1 MNDLI
6 SSSLLKLK
14 EKNIPNAEI
23 DIRILLNYCKL
34 PKYSKKEIIL
44 SNFDLDQI
52 NIKLFNKVLNR
63 RLANEPISKIINK
76 KNFWKDEF
84 YVNEF
89 VLDPRPETEGIVEES
104 LKLIKN
110 KQSSIKI
117 LDIGTGSGAL
127 AISLA
132 REFINSN
139 IMAIDISKEA
149 IKVAKVNINNKKL
162 NNQIQLNQINIDFIS
177 EKFDLIVSNPPY
189 LSKKELE
196 NTSYE
201 IKNYEP
207 LIALDGGEDGLK
219 FYRDFSKKINK
230 IMNIN
235 SHLILEIGEG
245 QFKNC
250 RDIFSLSGLKF
261 HKKTQDLQKKDRI
274 LIYSK
279 LYNRY

>member
-1 MNDLI
+1 MNDFII
-6 SSSLLKLK
+6 SSLEKLK
-14 EKNIPNAEI
+14 KKKIPNAEI
-23 DIRILLNYCKL
+23 DLRVLLNYS
-34 PKYSKKEIIL
+34 KYSKNEIIL
-44 SNFDLDQI
+44 SNLDLDQI
-52 NIKLFNKVLNR
+52 DINLFNKVLNR

-84 YVNEF
+84 FVNHF

-104 LKLIKN
+104 IKLIKN
-110 KQSSIKI
+110 KHSSIRI

-132 REFINSN
+132 REFTNAN
-139 IMAIDISKEA
+139 IMATDISEEA
-149 IKVAKVNINNKKL
+149 IKVANKNINNKKL
-162 NNQIQLNQINIDFIS
+162 NKQIQLRKITLDNIN

-189 LSKKELE
+189 LTKKELQ

-207 LIALDGGEDGLK
+207 LIALDGGKDGLN

-230 IMNIN
+230 IMNVN
-235 SHLILEIGEG
+235 SYLLLEIGEG
-245 QFKNC
+245 QLNDC
-250 RDIFSLSGLKF
+250 IDIFSLSKLNF
-261 HKKTQDLQKKDRI
+261 HKKAQDLQKKDRI

-279 LYNRY
+279 L

>member
-6 SSSLLKLK
+6 NSSLEKLK

-23 DIRILLNYCKL
+23 DLRVLLNY
-34 PKYSKKEIIL
+34 SKCTKNEIIL

-52 NIKLFNKVLNR
+52 NINLFNKVLNR
-63 RLANEPISKIINK
+63 RLSNEPISKIINK

-84 YVNEF
+84 FVNEY
-89 VLDPRPETEGIVEES
+89 VLDPRPETEGIIEES
-104 LKLIKN
+104 TKIIKN
-110 KQSSIKI
+110 KHSSIKI
-117 LDIGTGSGAL
+117 LDIGTGSGAI

-132 REFINSN
+132 REFINAN
-139 IMAIDISKEA
+139 IMAIDISEEA
-149 IKVAKVNINNKKL
+149 INVANLNVNNKKL
-162 NNQIQLNQINIDFIS
+162 NNQIQLKKITLDNIN

-189 LSKKELE
+189 LTKKELE

-207 LIALDGGEDGLK
+207 LIALDGGDDGLN

-230 IMNIN
+230 IMNVN
-235 SHLILEIGEG
+235 SYLLIEIGAG
-245 QFKNC
+245 QSRDC
-250 RDIFSLSGLKF
+250 MDIFSISKLNF
-261 HKKTQDLQKKDRI
+261 HKKAQDLQKKDRI

-279 LYNRY
+279 L

>member
-1 MNDLI
+1 MNDFII
-6 SSSLLKLK
+6 SSLEKLK
-14 EKNIPNAEI
+14 KKKIPNAEI
-23 DIRILLNYCKL
+23 DLRVLLNYS
-34 PKYSKKEIIL
+34 KYSKNEIIL
-44 SNFDLDQI
+44 SNLDLDQI
-52 NIKLFNKVLNR
+52 NINLFNKVLNR

-89 VLDPRPETEGIVEES
+89 VLDPRPETEGILEES

-110 KQSSIKI
+110 KHSSIKI
-117 LDIGTGSGAL
+117 LDIGTGSGAI

-132 REFINSN
+132 REYINAK
-139 IMAIDISKEA
+139 IMAIDISEEA
-149 IKVAKVNINNKKL
+149 IRVANVNINNKKL
-162 NNQIQLNQINIDFIS
+162 NNQIQLKHATIDNIN

-189 LSKKELE
+189 LTKKELE

-207 LIALDGGEDGLK
+207 LIALDGGEDGLN

-230 IMNIN
+230 IMNVN
-235 SHLILEIGEG
+235 SYLLLEIGEG
-245 QFKNC
+245 QLKDC
-250 RDIFSLSGLKF
+250 IDIFSLSKLNF
-261 HKKTQDLQKKDRI
+261 HKKAQDLQKKDRI

-279 LYNRY
+279 L

>member
-1 MNDLI
+1 MNDFII
-6 SSSLLKLK
+6 SSLEKLK
-14 EKNIPNAEI
+14 NKNIPNAEI
-23 DIRILLNYCKL
+23 DLRVLLNYS
-34 PKYSKKEIIL
+34 KYSKNEIIL

-52 NIKLFNKVLNR
+52 NIDLFNKVLDR
-63 RLANEPISKIINK
+63 RLSKEPISKIINK

-104 LKLIKN
+104 IKLIKN
-110 KQSSIKI
+110 KNSNIKI

-132 REFINSN
+132 REFINAN

-149 IKVAKVNINNKKL
+149 IKVANLNINNKKL
-162 NNQIQLNQINIDFIS
+162 NNQIQLRKTTLDNIN

-189 LSKKELE
+189 LTKKELK

-207 LIALDGGEDGLK
+207 LIALDGGEDGLN

-230 IMNIN
+230 IMNVN
-235 SHLILEIGEG
+235 SYLLVEIGEG
-245 QFKNC
+245 QLKGC
-250 RDIFSLSGLKF
+250 IDIFSLSGLNF
-261 HKKTQDLQKKDRI
+261 HKKAQDLQKKDRI

-279 LYNRY
+279 L

>member
-1 MNDLI
+1 MNDFII
-6 SSSLLKLK
+6 SSLEKLK

-23 DIRILLNYCKL
+23 DLRVLLNYS
-34 PKYSKKEIIL
+34 KYSKNEIIL

-52 NIKLFNKVLNR
+52 NIDLFNKVLNR
-63 RLANEPISKIINK
+63 RLSNEPISKIINK

-84 YVNEF
+84 YVNKF

-110 KQSSIKI
+110 KKSSIKI

-132 REFINSN
+132 REFINAN
-139 IMAIDISKEA
+139 IMAIDISEEA
-149 IKVAKVNINNKKL
+149 IKVANININNKKL
-162 NNQIQLNQINIDFIS
+162 NNQIQLKKTTIDNIN

-189 LSKKELE
+189 LTKKELE

-207 LIALDGGEDGLK
+207 L
-219 FYRDFSKKINK
+219 
-230 IMNIN
+230 
-235 SHLILEIGEG
+235 
-245 QFKNC
+245 
-250 RDIFSLSGLKF
+250 
-261 HKKTQDLQKKDRI
+261 
-274 LIYSK
+274 
-279 LYNRY
+279 

>member
-1 MNDLI
+1 MNDFII
-6 SSSLLKLK
+6 SSLEKLK
-14 EKNIPNAEI
+14 NKNIPNAEI
-23 DIRILLNYCKL
+23 DLRVLLNYS
-34 PKYSKKEIIL
+34 KYSKNEIIL

-52 NIKLFNKVLNR
+52 NIDLFKKILDR
-63 RLANEPISKIINK
+63 RLSKEPISKIINK

-84 YVNEF
+84 YVNES

-104 LKLIKN
+104 IKLIKN
-110 KQSSIKI
+110 KNSNIKI

-132 REFINSN
+132 REFINAS
-139 IMAIDISKEA
+139 IMAIDISEEA
-149 IKVAKVNINNKKL
+149 IKVANLNIKNKKL
-162 NNQIQLNQINIDFIS
+162 NNQIQLRKITLDNIN

-189 LSKKELE
+189 LTKKELE

-207 LIALDGGEDGLK
+207 LIALDGGDDGLN

-230 IMNIN
+230 IMNAN
-235 SHLILEIGEG
+235 SYLLLEIGEG
-245 QFKNC
+245 QLVHC
-250 RDIFSLSGLKF
+250 LDIFSLSGLIF
-261 HKKTQDLQKKDRI
+261 HKKAQDLQKKDRI

-279 LYNRY
+279 L

>member
-6 SSSLLKLK
+6 NSSLEKLK

-23 DIRILLNYCKL
+23 DLRILLNY
-34 PKYSKKEIIL
+34 SKCTKNEIIL

-52 NIKLFNKVLNR
+52 NINLFNKVLNR
-63 RLANEPISKIINK
+63 RLSNEPISKIINK

-84 YVNEF
+84 YVNEY
-89 VLDPRPETEGIVEES
+89 VLDPRPETEGIIEES
-104 LKLIKN
+104 TKIIKN
-110 KQSSIKI
+110 KHSSIKI
-117 LDIGTGSGAL
+117 LDIGTGSGAI

-132 REFINSN
+132 REFINAN
-139 IMAIDISKEA
+139 IMAIDISEEA
-149 IKVAKVNINNKKL
+149 INVANLNVNNKKL
-162 NNQIQLNQINIDFIS
+162 NNQIQLKKITLDNIN

-189 LSKKELE
+189 LTKKELE

-207 LIALDGGEDGLK
+207 LIALDGGDDGLN

-230 IMNIN
+230 IMNVN
-235 SHLILEIGEG
+235 SYLVLEIGEG
-245 QFKNC
+245 QFEDC
-250 RDIFSLSGLKF
+250 IDIFSLSGLNF
-261 HKKTQDLQKKDRI
+261 HKKAQDLQKKDRI

-279 LYNRY
+279 L

>member
-6 SSSLLKLK
+6 NSSLEKLK

-23 DIRILLNYCKL
+23 DLRVLLNY
-34 PKYSKKEIIL
+34 SKCTKNEIIL

-52 NIKLFNKVLNR
+52 NINLFNKVLNR
-63 RLANEPISKIINK
+63 RLSNEPISKIINK

-84 YVNEF
+84 YVNEY
-89 VLDPRPETEGIVEES
+89 VLDPRPETEGIIEES
-104 LKLIKN
+104 TKIIKN
-110 KQSSIKI
+110 KYSSIKI
-117 LDIGTGSGAL
+117 LDIGTGSGAI

-132 REFINSN
+132 REFINAN
-139 IMAIDISKEA
+139 IMAIDISEEA
-149 IKVAKVNINNKKL
+149 INVANLNVNNKKL
-162 NNQIQLNQINIDFIS
+162 NNQIQLKKITLDNIN

-189 LSKKELE
+189 LTKKELE

-207 LIALDGGEDGLK
+207 LIALDGGDDGLN

-230 IMNIN
+230 IMNVN
-235 SHLILEIGEG
+235 SYLLLEIGEG
-245 QFKNC
+245 QLMDC
-250 RDIFSLSGLKF
+250 VDIFSLSGLYF
-261 HKKTQDLQKKDRI
+261 HKKAQDLQKKDRI

-279 LYNRY
+279 L

>member
-1 MNDLI
+1 MNDFII
-6 SSSLLKLK
+6 SSLEKLK
-14 EKNIPNAEI
+14 KKNIPNAEI
-23 DIRILLNYCKL
+23 DLRILLNYS
-34 PKYSKKEIIL
+34 KYSKNEIIL
-44 SNFDLDQI
+44 SNLDLDQI
-52 NIKLFNKVLNR
+52 NINLFNKVLNR

-84 YVNEF
+84 YVNKF

-104 LKLIKN
+104 IKLIKN
-110 KQSSIKI
+110 KNSNIKI

-132 REFINSN
+132 REFTNAN
-139 IMAIDISKEA
+139 IMATDISDEA
-149 IKVAKVNINNKKL
+149 IKVANKNINNKKL
-162 NNQIQLNQINIDFIS
+162 NNQIQLRKITLDNIN

-189 LSKKELE
+189 LTKKELQ

-207 LIALDGGEDGLK
+207 LIALDGGEDGLN

-230 IMNIN
+230 IMNVN
-235 SHLILEIGEG
+235 SYLLLEIGEG
-245 QFKNC
+245 QLKDC
-250 RDIFSLSGLKF
+250 IDIFSLSKLNF
-261 HKKTQDLQKKDRI
+261 HKKAQDLQKKDRI

-279 LYNRY
+279 L

>member
-1 MNDLI
+1 MNDFII
-6 SSSLLKLK
+6 SSLEKLK

-23 DIRILLNYCKL
+23 DLRILLNYS
-34 PKYSKKEIIL
+34 KYSKNEIIL

-52 NIKLFNKVLNR
+52 NINLFNKVLNR

-110 KQSSIKI
+110 KQSSINI

-132 REFINSN
+132 REFINAN
-139 IMAIDISKEA
+139 IMAIDISEEA
-149 IKVAKVNINNKKL
+149 IKVANVNINNKKL
-162 NNQIQLNQINIDFIS
+162 NNQIQLKKATIDNIN

-189 LSKKELE
+189 LTKKELE
-196 NTSYE
+196 NISYE
-201 IKNYEP
+201 IKNFEP
-207 LIALDGGEDGLK
+207 YIALDGGEDGLN
-219 FYRDFSKKINK
+219 FYREFSRKIYEL
-230 IMNIN
+230 MNTK
-235 SHLILEIGEG
+235 SYLILEIGEK
-245 QFKNC
+245 QFDDCKE
-250 RDIFSLSGLKF
+250 IFRVSGLNFK
-261 HKKTQDLQKKDRI
+261 KKTSDLQKKDRI
-274 LIYSK
+274 LVYSK
-279 LYNRY
+279 L

>member
-6 SSSLLKLK
+6 NSSLEKLK

-23 DIRILLNYCKL
+23 DLRVLLNYS
-34 PKYSKKEIIL
+34 KYSKNEIIL
-44 SNFDLDQI
+44 SNFDVDQI
-52 NIKLFNKVLNR
+52 NINLFNKVLNR
-63 RLANEPISKIINK
+63 RLSNEPISKIINK

-104 LKLIKN
+104 IKLIKN
-110 KQSSIKI
+110 KNSPIKI

-132 REFINSN
+132 REFIKAN
-139 IMAIDISKEA
+139 IMAIDISEEA
-149 IKVAKVNINNKKL
+149 IKVANVNINNKKL
-162 NNQIQLNQINIDFIS
+162 ANQIQLRKSTFDTIN

-189 LSKKELE
+189 LTKKELE

-207 LIALDGGEDGLK
+207 LIALDGGVDGLN

-230 IMNIN
+230 IMNLN
-235 SHLILEIGEG
+235 SYLLIEIGEG
-245 QFKNC
+245 QLGDC
-250 RDIFSLSGLKF
+250 IDIFSLSDLNF
-261 HKKTQDLQKKDRI
+261 HKKAKDLQKKDRI

-279 LYNRY
+279 L

>member
-1 MNDLI
+1 MNDFII
-6 SSSLLKLK
+6 SSLEKLK
-14 EKNIPNAEI
+14 NKNIPNAEI
-23 DIRILLNYCKL
+23 DLRVLLNYS
-34 PKYSKKEIIL
+34 KYSKNEIIL

-52 NIKLFNKVLNR
+52 NIDLFNKVLDR
-63 RLANEPISKIINK
+63 RLSKEPISKIINK

-104 LKLIKN
+104 IKLIKN
-110 KQSSIKI
+110 KNSNIKI
-117 LDIGTGSGAL
+117 LDIGTGSGAI

-132 REFINSN
+132 REFINAN
-139 IMAIDISKEA
+139 IMAIDISEEA
-149 IKVAKVNINNKKL
+149 IKVANLNIKNKKL
-162 NNQIQLNQINIDFIS
+162 NNQIQLRKITIDNIN

-189 LSKKELE
+189 LTKKELE

-207 LIALDGGEDGLK
+207 LIALDGGDDGLN

-230 IMNIN
+230 IMNVN
-235 SHLILEIGEG
+235 SYLLLEIGEG
-245 QFKNC
+245 QLTDC
-250 RDIFSLSGLKF
+250 LDIFSLSGLNF
-261 HKKTQDLQKKDRI
+261 HKKAQDLQKKDRI

-279 LYNRY
+279 L

>member
-1 MNDLI
+1 MSDFI
-6 SSSLLKLK
+6 VSSLDKLK
-14 EKNIPNAEI
+14 AKKIPNAEI
-23 DIRILLNYCKL
+23 DLRVLLNYS
-34 PKYSKKEIIL
+34 KYSKNEIIL
-44 SNFDLDQI
+44 SNFDLDLI
-52 NIKLFNKVLNR
+52 NINLFNKVLNR

-127 AISLA
+127 AVSLA
-132 REFINSN
+132 REFINAD

-149 IKVAKVNINNKKL
+149 IKVAKVNIYNKKL
-162 NNQIQLNQINIDFIS
+162 NNQIQLRNITLDNIN

-189 LSKKELE
+189 LTKKELE

-207 LIALDGGEDGLK
+207 LIALDGGDDGLN

-230 IMNIN
+230 IMNVN
-235 SHLILEIGEG
+235 SYLLLEIGEG
-245 QFKNC
+245 QLTDC
-250 RDIFSLSGLKF
+250 LDIFSLSGLNF
-261 HKKTQDLQKKDRI
+261 HKKAQDLQKKDRI

-279 LYNRY
+279 L